1 MVSSQMGSCDCDGGA
16 GKCRAPGPRLKGVQC
31 VRFVSAAQLT
41 VFFTSAVSLTRF
53 ATDVWC
59 WIILCCGGGLGE
71 LCCLW

>member
-41 VFFTSAVSLTRF
+41 VFFTSAVPSPVSPLMF
-53 ATDVWC
+53 GA
-59 WIILCCGGGLGE
+59 G
-71 LCCLW
+71 